1 VQDDII
7 NLLTWLFAKLVRLTW
22 WLTVRGTRVA
32 AQQTAGVLPGAT
44 NRGGALGLALLGGG
58 VWWLI
63 LVVIGSIVWGG
74 GGFKFFGVVGAGVA
88 ACIAYALFKRQLA
101 LVHTAEGGIS
111 VGEAKGRLG
120 VATPHVIDRK
130 SRVRHVSVFGAT
142 GSGKSTALKNLVSQD
157 FVAPERPGVM
167 VVDIKDDL
175 VLDIATRVPE
185 HRLNDVLLFDPADTA
200 FPPAFNPFADVPEE
214 SRTLAAAELI
224 AALKRLYA
232 DSWGPRL
239 EHVLRHVVLT
249 LLETPD
255 ATLLDIARL
264 LTDPDYRAW
273 ALPHVDNLAVQDF
286 WQREFPGIVGT
297 KGSLANVES
306 LLNKLS
312 IFAYPEIRNVV
323 GQTRR
328 GINFRRAMDQGKILL
343 FNLPQGKLGE
353 DASSFLASLVIG
365 KAQLAAQSRVN
376 VPHQFRKPFY
386 LFADEFQNYQ
396 TGAFDKLVTEGRSMG
411 IGLVAACQFPEQL
424 PQPLRLSLQKNCAY
438 ALYCSQENGKH
449 HIKVEKQQ
457 EPDADD
463 AVTKLVATAPKRV
476 ADDGRVGQIRVVSR
490 FTLARPRASVEAE
503 ITRRLRTQATVDA
516 SFNTARDDTEA
527 VLPPLNG
534 FGSVKRVIRNTDE
547 W

>member
-1 VQDDII
+1 
-7 NLLTWLFAKLVRLTW
+7 
-22 WLTVRGTRVA
+22 
-32 AQQTAGVLPGAT
+32 
-44 NRGGALGLALLGGG
+44 
-58 VWWLI
+58 
-63 LVVIGSIVWGG
+63 
-74 GGFKFFGVVGAGVA
+74 
-88 ACIAYALFKRQLA
+88 
-101 LVHTAEGGIS
+101 
-111 VGEAKGRLG
+111 
-120 VATPHVIDRK
+120 
-130 SRVRHVSVFGAT
+130 
-142 GSGKSTALKNLVSQD
+142 
-157 FVAPERPGVM
+157 
-167 VVDIKDDL
+167 
-175 VLDIATRVPE
+175 
-185 HRLNDVLLFDPADTA
+185 
-200 FPPAFNPFADVPEE
+200 
-214 SRTLAAAELI
+214 
-224 AALKRLYA
+224 
-232 DSWGPRL
+232 
-239 EHVLRHVVLT
+239 
-249 LLETPD
+249 
-255 ATLLDIARL
+255 
-264 LTDPDYRAW
+264 
-273 ALPHVDNLAVQDF
+273 
-286 WQREFPGIVGT
+286 
-297 KGSLANVES
+297 
-306 LLNKLS
+306 
-312 IFAYPEIRNVV
+312 
-323 GQTRR
+323 
-328 GINFRRAMDQGKILL
+328 L

-376 VPHQFRKPFY
+376 VPQQFRKPFY

-438 ALYCSQENGKH
+438 ALYCSQENGNH

>member
-1 VQDDII
+1 
-7 NLLTWLFAKLVRLTW
+7 
-22 WLTVRGTRVA
+22 
-32 AQQTAGVLPGAT
+32 
-44 NRGGALGLALLGGG
+44 
-58 VWWLI
+58 
-63 LVVIGSIVWGG
+63 
-74 GGFKFFGVVGAGVA
+74 
-88 ACIAYALFKRQLA
+88 
-101 LVHTAEGGIS
+101 
-111 VGEAKGRLG
+111 
-120 VATPHVIDRK
+120 
-130 SRVRHVSVFGAT
+130 
-142 GSGKSTALKNLVSQD
+142 
-157 FVAPERPGVM
+157 
-167 VVDIKDDL
+167 
-175 VLDIATRVPE
+175 
-185 HRLNDVLLFDPADTA
+185 
-200 FPPAFNPFADVPEE
+200 
-214 SRTLAAAELI
+214 
-224 AALKRLYA
+224 LKRLYA

-264 LTDPDYRAW
+264 LTDSDYRAW
-273 ALPHVDNLAVQDF
+273 VLPHVSNLAVQDF

-328 GINFRRAMDQGKILL
+328 GIDFRRAMDQGKILL

-457 EPDADD
+457 EPDTDD
-463 AVTKLVATAPKRV
+463 AVVKLVATAPKRV
-476 ADDGRVGQIRVVSR
+476 ADDGRAGQIRVVSR
-490 FTLARPRASVEAE
+490 FTLARPRANVEAE
-503 ITRRLRTQATVDA
+503 ISRRLRTQTAIDGLFATTDDNNDA
-516 SFNTARDDTEA
+516 AQSSQ
-527 VLPPLNG
+527 NG
-534 FGSVKRVIRNTDE
+534 FGYVKRAIHAVDD